1 MTKSLSKLSI
11 EGIRLNVIKAIYNK
25 PSANITQR
33 EKTFSSSLRS
43 GRRND
48 VPVATSIHC
57 ISGSLSQSNKVEK
70 EIKAIQV
77 RKEKVKLP
85 VFEGVCVCLWCV
97 VCVCV
102 YTYSHF

>member
-1 MTKSLSKLSI
+1 MRRS
-11 EGIRLNVIKAIYNK
+11 
-25 PSANITQR
+25 QR
-33 EKTFSSSLRS
+33 D
-43 GRRND
+43 RRAKKEEND

-57 ISGSLSQSNKVEK
+57 IFGSLSQSNKLEK

-85 VFEGVCVCLWCV
+85 VFEGVCVC

-102 YTYSHF
+102 